1 MKVLGQLLINKIFS
15 FCCDIMIKEELT
27 DFLKGYTKLVIMG
40 IGNDI
45 RADDG
50 LGPYI
55 VENIKDLASS
65 KVSIIN
71 ATTAPENFTGK
82 IRKLDPSHILIID
95 AVIMNEG
102 PGKIKLV
109 KKEEVAGVSI
119 STHSMSLSYLVNY
132 LEIEKPYNILFIG
145 IEPESMELGKG
156 LSPLVKSSSD
166 DLISIFREIL

>member
-1 MKVLGQLLINKIFS
+1 
-15 FCCDIMIKEELT
+15 MIKEDLVE
-27 DFLKGYTKLVIMG
+27 FLKAYKKLVIMG

-45 RADDG
+45 RGDDG
-50 LGPYI
+50 IGPYI
-55 VENIKDLASS
+55 VENIKHLESS
-65 KVSIIN
+65 NVSILN
-71 ATTAPENFTGK
+71 ATTVPENFTGK
-82 IRKLDPSHILIID
+82 IRKIDPTHIIIVD

-132 LEIEKPYNILFIG
+132 LELEKPYNILFIG
-145 IEPESMELGKG
+145 IEPESMELGQG

-166 DLISIFREIL
+166 EIINIFTDIL

>member
-1 MKVLGQLLINKIFS
+1 
-15 FCCDIMIKEELT
+15 MIKEDLT
-27 DFLKGYTKLVIMG
+27 DFLQDNKKLVIMG

-45 RADDG
+45 RGDDG
-50 LGPYI
+50 VGPYI

-82 IRKLDPSHILIID
+82 IRKLDPTHILIID

-145 IEPESMELGKG
+145 VEPESMELGDG
-156 LSPLVKSSSD
+156 LSPLVKSSCD
-166 DLISIFREIL
+166 KIIGILKEIL

>member
-1 MKVLGQLLINKIFS
+1 
-15 FCCDIMIKEELT
+15 MIKEDLVE
-27 DFLKGYTKLVIMG
+27 FLKAYKKLVIMG

-45 RADDG
+45 RGDDG
-50 LGPYI
+50 IGPYI
-55 VENIKDLASS
+55 VENIKHLESS
-65 KVSIIN
+65 NVSILN
-71 ATTAPENFTGK
+71 ATTVPENFTGK
-82 IRKLDPSHILIID
+82 IRKIDPTHIIIVD

-132 LEIEKPYNILFIG
+132 LELEKPYNILFIG
-145 IEPESMELGKG
+145 IEPESMELGQG

-166 DLISIFREIL
+166 EIINIFTEIL

>member
-1 MKVLGQLLINKIFS
+1 
-15 FCCDIMIKEELT
+15 MIKEDLIE
-27 DFLKGYTKLVIMG
+27 FLKAYKKLVIMG

-45 RADDG
+45 RGDDG
-50 LGPYI
+50 IGPYI
-55 VENIKDLASS
+55 VENIKHLESS
-65 KVSIIN
+65 NVSILN
-71 ATTAPENFTGK
+71 ATTVPENFTGK
-82 IRKLDPSHILIID
+82 IRKIDPTHIIIVD

-132 LEIEKPYNILFIG
+132 LELEKPYNILFIG
-145 IEPESMELGKG
+145 IEPESMELGQG

-166 DLISIFREIL
+166 EIINIFTEIL

>member
-1 MKVLGQLLINKIFS
+1 
-15 FCCDIMIKEELT
+15 MIKEDLVE
-27 DFLKGYTKLVIMG
+27 FLKAYKKLVIMG

-45 RADDG
+45 CGDDG
-50 LGPYI
+50 IGPYI
-55 VENIKDLASS
+55 VENIKHLESS
-65 KVSIIN
+65 NVSILN
-71 ATTAPENFTGK
+71 ATTVPENFTGK
-82 IRKLDPSHILIID
+82 IRKIDPTHIIIVD

-132 LEIEKPYNILFIG
+132 LELEKPYNILFIG
-145 IEPESMELGKG
+145 IEPESMELGQG

-166 DLISIFREIL
+166 EIINIFTEIL

>member
-1 MKVLGQLLINKIFS
+1 MNFLNS
-15 FCCDIMIKEELT
+15 DSMIKEDLVE
-27 DFLKGYTKLVIMG
+27 FLKAYKKLVIMG

-45 RADDG
+45 RGDDG
-50 LGPYI
+50 IGPYI
-55 VENIKDLASS
+55 VERIKNLESSNI
-65 KVSIIN
+65 SILN

-82 IRKLDPSHILIID
+82 IRKIDPTHIIIVD
-95 AVIMNEG
+95 AIIMNEC

-132 LEIEKPYNILFIG
+132 LELEKPYNILFIG
-145 IEPESMELGKG
+145 IEPESMELHQG

-166 DLISIFREIL
+166 EIINIFTEIL